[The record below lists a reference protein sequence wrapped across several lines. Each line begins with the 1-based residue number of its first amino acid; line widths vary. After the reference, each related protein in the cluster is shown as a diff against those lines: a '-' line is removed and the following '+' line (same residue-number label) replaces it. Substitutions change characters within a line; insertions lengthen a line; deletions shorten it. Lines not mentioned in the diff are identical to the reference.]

1 MATKGIFMAKPVEH
15 FEYRVKQNDNLSLII
30 SKLYGVTP
38 GNATYTRR
46 LDQILLLNPH
56 IQHPD
61 RIQAGSLLRLSSLA
75 ATAHFEQLSCP
86 RPPSVR
92 LPETPF
98 LTAKGEKEPQNFV
111 LRDIPPQDELN
122 FWLLSWLA
130 ENSNYLAIPGS
141 VATGGLANLLSP
153 GNINLINNNSDLY
166 AQYKSGA
173 LSKGQYDY
181 RRSQNLRQLQRNIGP
196 LERVLFGN
204 QTPQEAI
211 RIARS
216 GAVPSTHN
224 ITRHAD
230 RLKRLASYGRSGG
243 YLLMGVGITASCMQI
258 GDTNSRLE
266 KNEIFVETV
275 ASTGIGLLGGALV
288 GVFLVSNPVG
298 WGTALVL
305 AAGSTA
311 ISYSTGVLAKTAYTV
326 SGSQMDFVSG
336 LGIDSVCR

>member
-1 MATKGIFMAKPVEH
+1 MAKPVEH

-30 SKLYGVTP
+30 SKLYRVTP
-38 GNATYTRR
+38 GNTTYTNR

-56 IQHPD
+56 IHHPD
-61 RIQAGSLLRLSSLA
+61 RIQAGSLLRLSSLG
-75 ATAHFEQLSCP
+75 ATAHSEQLFCP
-86 RPPSVR
+86 RPPPVR
-92 LPETPF
+92 LPEMPF

-243 YLLMGVGITASCMQI
+243 YLLMGIGITASCMQI
-258 GDTNSRLE
+258 GDTNNRQE

-275 ASTGIGLLGGALV
+275 ASTGAGLVAGAAITL
-288 GVFLVSNPVG
+288 FLVSNPVG
-298 WGTALVL
+298 WGTALIL
-305 AAGSTA
+305 ATGSVAVSYGAGRGA
-311 ISYSTGVLAKTAYTV
+311 RKAYTAHGREV
-326 SGSQMDFVSG
+326 DMVSG
-336 LGIDSVCR
+336 LGVDSVCR